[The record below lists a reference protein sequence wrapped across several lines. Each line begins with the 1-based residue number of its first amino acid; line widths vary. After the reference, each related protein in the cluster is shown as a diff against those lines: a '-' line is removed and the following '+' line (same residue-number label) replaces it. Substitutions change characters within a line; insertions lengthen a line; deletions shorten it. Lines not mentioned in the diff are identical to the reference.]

1 MQPVEITTGKVYPL
15 ELPEGLSGNSGTFEV
30 WDNGIIMVHMYA
42 TNITTEEVEQFN
54 REPLKLWYAGELHN
68 GLNVLYID
76 CCLGLIENVF
86 NPKLYKDLRI
96 VKFLQGTNT
105 PLFFV
110 LMEYETKV
118 VRSVKLF
125 NMKDDDET
133 VRILKRIWKDTL
145 ESPMTNEEYCE
156 WFKNNIWVRELS
168 QMKKIMKPLGEIRLS
183 GVIENL
189 VFIMNS

>member
-15 ELPEGLSGNSGTFEV
+15 ELPKGLSGNSGTFEV

-118 VRSVKLF
+118 VR
-125 NMKDDDET
+125 
-133 VRILKRIWKDTL
+133 ILKRIWKDTL